1 MIKILIAD
9 DADMGRTAI
18 SRLLSTESSEAQ
30 VVAEAKTYREMM
42 RLVGEYRP
50 DVVLLDV
57 HMGDESGV
65 TVPEITSCLNG
76 CQLFVIS
83 IWNDSETKA
92 YAESLGAIRF
102 LDKFMLS
109 VELIPALKRVDRAL
123 AYRHAKPIVS

>member
-9 DADMGRTAI
+9 DADIVRTAI
-18 SRLLSTESSEAQ
+18 SRLLSESSEAQ

-42 RLVGEYRP
+42 RLVGEHRP

-57 HMGDESGV
+57 HMGDQCEV

-92 YAESLGAIRF
+92 YAQSLGAIRF
-102 LDKFMLS
+102 LDKFMLG
-109 VELIPALKRVDRAL
+109 VELIPALTQWVRDDDTQFYPCAG
-123 AYRHAKPIVS
+123 